1 MPKPLE
7 KVEPNNGVL
16 KDKGLCP
23 LEPVMGGRNP
33 PGVTPLPQIKIICG
47 HSVFNENALVM
58 SKKYGWTLETDFDPQ
73 KSDVYVVF
81 GSHEIAHQLLEIQ
94 FKNNSNFGYIIL
106 NSEQIDS
113 QFFKNKYYISLMK
126 RNIVFDYNTLSSEY
140 LKETFGIRVLSHFYF
155 EFMQFTSGTSSPN
168 PGFLRVP
175 PLREYDVTF
184 IGTRSEKRETI
195 LKDLKECY
203 PDLKFYVDLDWKH
216 VSPQSLTDILHK
228 SKIVLNIP
236 YYESNHSLET
246 HRINKA
252 LACGCEVISLPSDE
266 EDANEF
272 YKDYITITDKIV
284 LGVPLNPKLGYE
296 HLVKTLS
303 QKFNPHMLFIIE
315 HIQKKLLSISQGVN
329 PVGLDP
335 PHERV

>member
-7 KVEPNNGVL
+7 PTFKKGCAKKGFGDGVPEVEPNAGGVR
-16 KDKGLCP
+16 K
-23 LEPVMGGRNP
+23 
-33 PGVTPLPQIKIICG
+33 PQIKIICG

-155 EFMQFTSGTSSPN
+155 EFMQFSDQPAI
-168 PGFLRVP
+168 
-175 PLREYDVTF
+175 REYDVTF

-203 PDLKFYVDLDWKH
+203 PDLKFYVDLEWKH

-236 YYESNHSLET
+236 YYGSNHSLET

-329 PVGLDP
+329 PPEPL
-335 PHERV
+335 E